1 MVTTLIEFFNNF
13 KNIIKVKKNIYL
25 TKKTKSI
32 VKIAQILQKYGYIEN
47 ILSLYI
53 KNTEWLILSLN
64 YIDSPLLLT
73 IQYLKVYGN
82 KSKKVILK
90 FKDIQKVIKK
100 EFIILSTSKGIISG
114 KEAFE
119 LGIGGNLICSIK

>member
-73 IQYLKVYGN
+73 IQDLKVYGN

>member
-47 ILSLYI
+47 ILYLYI
-53 KNTEWLILSLN
+53 KNTE
-64 YIDSPLLLT
+64 
-73 IQYLKVYGN
+73 
-82 KSKKVILK
+82 
-90 FKDIQKVIKK
+90 
-100 EFIILSTSKGIISG
+100 
-114 KEAFE
+114 
-119 LGIGGNLICSIK
+119 